1 MLLFTIG
8 YEGLDQRQFLAH
20 LAHHGVNVVADVRKV
35 PISRK
40 KGFSK
45 SALTETLQGKS
56 IEYINI
62 QELGAPKEIR
72 DELYASGDYNR
83 FFTKYLKTIS
93 TKNDQLQSIHS
104 LVVSGKKVAL
114 LCFERDPQK
123 CHRNVVAS
131 EIQKLDGNGLAVKHI
146 IPI

>member
-20 LAHHGVNVVADVRKV
+20 LAHYGVDVVADVRKL

-45 SALTETLQGKS
+45 TALTETLQEKS
-56 IEYINI
+56 IEYVNVR
-62 QELGAPKEIR
+62 ELGAPKEIR
-72 DELYASGDYNR
+72 EELYASGDYKR
-83 FFTKYLKTIS
+83 FFKKYQKAISSKT
-93 TKNDQLQSIHS
+93 DHLQSIHS
-104 LVVSGKKVAL
+104 LIENGKKVAL

-123 CHRNVVAS
+123 CHRNVVAT
-131 EIQKLDGNGLAVKHI
+131 EILKLDANGLTVKHI